1 MKEMINMLNKIKQ
14 PSWNDMQFVSAVK
27 EIRDSLQAKNLIA
40 IYKELHENQ
49 MISDDEYKDILSRI
63 AAAEWVHI

>member
-1 MKEMINMLNKIKQ
+1 MFNKTEQ
-14 PSWNDMQFVSAVK
+14 PSWNETQFVSAIT
-27 EIRDSLQAKNLIA
+27 EIRDSLQAKNLIT